1 MAIQERSGINQLP
14 EKIPPSIF
22 LSHKASQKHGFV
34 CACWGGGAVVCI
46 STGLFSRIEY
56 FCVVN

>member
-34 CACWGGGAVVCI
+34 CACWGGRGGGVHINRVV
-46 STGLFSRIEY
+46 F
-56 FCVVN
+56 